1 MGENSVIPKEELYR
15 ITRETRNFEISL
27 FWQRSNY
34 FLALN
39 TAIAVGFFSLG
50 NSAYIL
56 PLGIFGSIASLLW
69 FAVNLGGKFW
79 QSRWEHRLRLTEE
92 ALGEE
97 INLFSADW
105 DTINRDV
112 KASLKFANHNFIR
125 RIFDY
130 LVLMKPSVSLCMI
143 LLSTAFI
150 ILWFTL
156 IILSF

>member
-1 MGENSVIPKEELYR
+1 MRENNAISKEELYK
-15 ITRETRNFEISL
+15 IARETRNFEISL

-39 TAIAVGFFSLG
+39 TATAVGFFSLK
-50 NSAYIL
+50 NSSYVL
-56 PLGIFGSIASLLW
+56 PLGILGLVASLLW

-92 ALGEE
+92 ALGED
-97 INLFSADW
+97 INLFSAEW
-105 DTINRDV
+105 DIIKGDV
-112 KASLKFANHNFIR
+112 KASLKFANHNSVR

-130 LVLMKPSVSLCMI
+130 LVLVKPSVSFSMI
-143 LLSTAFI
+143 LLSAAFI

-156 IILSF
+156 IILSI